1 MRRRAL
7 WRAAWRVY
15 SSDQAFGVAANLAAV
30 LVCVL
35 IVMWL
40 VLAFGP
46 RQSTAAVLAREP
58 YAFCIYLPGQC
69 GPIYGAGVGRTEVGR
84 EGIEPSTR
92 GLKVSRTGA
101 KQGCALS
108 FAEIC

>member
-7 WRAAWRVY
+7 WRAAGRVY

-30 LVCVL
+30 LGCVL

-46 RQSTAAVLAREP
+46 RQSTAAGLASEP
-58 YAFCIYLPGQC
+58 DASCIYLPGQC
-69 GPIYGAGVGRTEVGR
+69 GPIFGAG
-84 EGIEPSTR
+84 
-92 GLKVSRTGA
+92 LD
-101 KQGCALS
+101 
-108 FAEIC
+108 